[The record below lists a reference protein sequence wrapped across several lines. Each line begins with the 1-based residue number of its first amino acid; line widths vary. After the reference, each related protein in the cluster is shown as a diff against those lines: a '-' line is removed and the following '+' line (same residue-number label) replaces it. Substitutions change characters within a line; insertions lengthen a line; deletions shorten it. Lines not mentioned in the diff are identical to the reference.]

1 MEFLLSDIRRDANG
15 SVFYVGAT
23 MLTWLLENDPTVWR
37 HSFRSDWLFYDIL
50 PVFYRMPVFTP
61 YGRRISSTR
70 RSTATLHYPMTSD
83 CIRWHPAGKNGRH
96 PPQLCKGRTCNIF
109 KNYVKRMS
117 LLVQGNIVMPSSEK
131 KKPTSCPV
139 LRAPFPDKILLGYAG
154 LMLTFKKAQRQLLYE
169 AMMA

>member
-109 KNYVKRMS
+109 KNYVKRMCRCWFK
-117 LLVQGNIVMPSSEK
+117 VTSSCRRVK
-131 KKPTSCPV
+131 KKNQRVARS
-139 LRAPFPDKILLGYAG
+139 LRTFP
-154 LMLTFKKAQRQLLYE
+154 R
-169 AMMA
+169 

>member
-37 HSFRSDWLFYDIL
+37 HSFRSDWLFYDLL

-61 YGRRISSTR
+61 CGRRISSTR

-109 KNYVKRMS
+109 KNYVKRMCRCWFK
-117 LLVQGNIVMPSSEK
+117 VTSSCRRVK
-131 KKPTSCPV
+131 KKNQRVALSFVHLSPV
-139 LRAPFPDKILLGYAG
+139 KSYWDTRDWC
-154 LMLTFKKAQRQLLYE
+154 
-169 AMMA
+169 

>member
-37 HSFRSDWLFYDIL
+37 HSFRSDWLFYDLL

-109 KNYVKRMS
+109 KNYVKRMCRCWFK
-117 LLVQGNIVMPSSEK
+117 VTSSCRRVK
-131 KKPTSCPV
+131 KKNQRVALSLST
-139 LRAPFPDKILLGYAG
+139 FP
-154 LMLTFKKAQRQLLYE
+154 R
-169 AMMA
+169 

>member
-37 HSFRSDWLFYDIL
+37 HSFRSDWLFYDLL

-131 KKPTSCPV
+131 KT
-139 LRAPFPDKILLGYAG
+139 
-154 LMLTFKKAQRQLLYE
+154 QRVALSFVPLSPIKSYWDTRD
-169 AMMA
+169 